1 MLLAG
6 DLLRFP
12 EYPSITEM
20 SLPPINLISC
30 KTHPFSGLYRTKGHS
45 ISEQYD
51 YSKAVLP
58 PFFTGYACALGLK
71 GWPRKTAPKNRFLDH
86 DKFLTSASFF
96 ATMKYEEFAEV
107 AELADAVDSKSTA
120 LKSVPVRVRPSAPR
134 KSLPLFWGF
143 FYALFWSYYRQ
154 TEIPL
159 MLTHQKPG
167 FL

>member
-58 PFFTGYACALGLK
+58 PFFKEYACDLGLK
-71 GWPRKTAPKNRFLDH
+71 GGLLKPPRKTVFW
-86 DKFLTSASFF
+86 
-96 ATMKYEEFAEV
+96 TMIN
-107 AELADAVDSKSTA
+107 S
-120 LKSVPVRVRPSAPR
+120 
-134 KSLPLFWGF
+134 
-143 FYALFWSYYRQ
+143 
-154 TEIPL
+154 
-159 MLTHQKPG
+159 
-167 FL
+167 